1 MNNADVIIAALRRAG
16 VQRLFGMPGGGSTAD
31 LIEAARLGGLP
42 FTLAQTESG
51 SAFMATAQAEI
62 AGGAAACIATL
73 GPGAA
78 SLVNGAAN
86 ALLDRVPLIV
96 FTDCVPDDARSIM
109 EHQNLAQDGMFRPVV
124 KSTLRATPGTVARVM
139 SDAVAIATGGQPGPV
154 HVDIAP
160 NVTAHTAANC
170 PLANDFAHHQTI
182 TAPRRL
188 SATTEELLRRSRRPV
203 FLVGLGARTLRTAS
217 AVQSIA
223 SSHQIPALV
232 TYKAKGVVPDTHAWC
247 AGMLTNGALE
257 RPVLERADLF
267 IAVGFDP
274 VELLPRAWTLPH
286 PVISVNPW
294 PIRQDHVPVAEEL
307 AGDVPAILGALAC
320 CLPTQSDWNA
330 SEVAELVTRQ
340 RSAMRPSSDGGS
352 LLPHEAV
359 EIVAEI
365 YDGAR
370 VTVDAGAHM
379 FPVMSLWRAHEPS
392 GVLISN
398 GLSTM
403 GFALPAAI
411 GAALFDRSRPVVAF
425 TGDGGLLMCL
435 GELQTAAR
443 EEVPIRVVVLDDRAL
458 SLIRIKQLQRG
469 YVADGTALGPVD
481 WRAVGTGLGLVAHH
495 VDTAAA
501 LRVRLAETANYPG
514 PVLLAA
520 TVSPSV
526 YPQTMRALRG

>member
-1 MNNADVIIAALRRAG
+1 MTNADVIIGALRRAG
-16 VQRLFGMPGGGSTAD
+16 VRRLFGMPGGGSTAD
-31 LIEAARLGGLP
+31 LIEAARLAGLP

-62 AGGAAACIATL
+62 TGAPAACIGTL

-86 ALLDRVPLIV
+86 ALLDRVPLVIL
-96 FTDCVPDDARSIM
+96 TDCVSDDTRSIM
-109 EHQNLAQDGMFRPVV
+109 EHQNLAHDGMFKPVV
-124 KSTLRATPGTVARVM
+124 KSTLRATSGTVARVL
-139 SDAVAIATGGQPGPV
+139 SEALAIATAGQPGPV
-154 HVDIAP
+154 HIDVAP
-160 NVTAHTAANC
+160 NVTAHTVADSSVENDLAQRQTNTASPPFSAA
-170 PLANDFAHHQTI
+170 
-182 TAPRRL
+182 
-188 SATTEELLRRSRRPV
+188 TEKLLRRARRPV
-203 FLVGLGARTLRTAS
+203 FLVGLGARTVPIAS
-217 AVQSIA
+217 AVQSVA
-223 SSHQIPALV
+223 SSHQIPALM
-232 TYKAKGVVPDTHAWC
+232 TYKAKGVVPDTQAWC

-257 RPVLERADLF
+257 RPLLDRADLF

-274 VELLPRAWTLPH
+274 VELLPRAWTLPQ
-286 PVISVNPW
+286 PVVAVNPW
-294 PIRQDHVPVAEEL
+294 PVRQQHVPVAEEL
-307 AGDVPAILGALAC
+307 TGNVPAILGTLAC
-320 CLPTQSDWNA
+320 CLPARSNWNA
-330 SEVAELVTRQ
+330 SEVTELATRQ

-352 LLPHEAV
+352 LLPHHAV

-370 VTVDAGAHM
+370 ATVDAGAHM
-379 FPVMSLWRAHEPS
+379 FPVMALWRAREPS

-411 GAALFDRSRPVVAF
+411 GAALLDRSRPVVAF

-443 EEVPIRVVVLDDRAL
+443 EEVPIRIVVLDDRAL

-469 YVADGTALGPVD
+469 YAPDGTALGPVD
-481 WRAVGTGLGLVAHH
+481 WRAVGTGLGLVAHQ

-501 LRVRLAETANYPG
+501 LRVSLAATANHPG
-514 PVLLAA
+514 PVLIAA
-520 TVSPSV
+520 TVSPST
-526 YPQTMRALRG
+526 YPETIRMLRG